1 MKARQQKTGKN
12 DTWDVIVI
20 GGGPAGMMAAGR
32 AAERGARVLLLEK
45 NPSLGKKLLI
55 TGGGRCNVT
64 NAEVNTRTLLSHF
77 KESDKFLFSPFS
89 QWNTGDT
96 IRFFNERDMPT
107 KIEDNQRVFPLS
119 DKAQSVWA
127 VLVHYLKEG
136 KVTIRTGDAVRGLL
150 SNTTHVTGVALQ
162 SGEILTAHSYILAT
176 GGMSRPE
183 TGSTGD
189 GFLWLAK
196 LGHSVREPDA
206 SLVPITLKD
215 TWTKL
220 LSGLTLPNVKI
231 SVFQNGKRFNSKK
244 GKLLFTHVG
253 VSGPTILNMSKGIG
267 ELLPYGEVT
276 LALDLFPALD
286 SGALDQTLITLFHN
300 HANKQFKNVLG
311 ELLPGAMGSALIAQ
325 ASISP
330 DTPCHSISKEE
341 RKTFGHL
348 LKQVPL
354 RVKGLLGV
362 DKAIV
367 TSGGVAL
374 TDVDTK
380 TMRSRRYENLYLV
393 GDLLD
398 IDRPSGG
405 YSLQLCWTTGFV
417 AGSNVPA
424 SLLQPQS
431 RIK

>member
-1 MKARQQKTGKN
+1 MY
-12 DTWDVIVI
+12 DVIVI

-64 NAEVNTRTLLSHF
+64 NAEANTRTLLSHF
-77 KESDKFLFSPFS
+77 KDSDKFLFSPFS
-89 QWNTGDT
+89 QWNSIDT
-96 IRFFNERDMPT
+96 IRFFNERNMPT
-107 KIEDNQRVFPLS
+107 KIEDNLRVFPTS
-119 DKAQSVWA
+119 DKAQSVWS
-127 VLVHYLKEG
+127 VLVQYLKEG
-136 KVTIRTGDAVRGLL
+136 AVTVKSGEEVKRMEARG
-150 SNTTHVTGVALQ
+150 TEITGVTLK
-162 SGEILTAHSYILAT
+162 SGEILTAQSYILAT
-176 GGMSRPE
+176 GGKSRPE

-189 GFLWLAK
+189 GFGWLST
-196 LGHSVREPDA
+196 LGHTVKEPDA
-206 SLVPITLKD
+206 SLVPLTLKD

-220 LSGLTLPNVKI
+220 LSGLTLPEVKI

-276 LALDLFPALD
+276 LEIDLFPAYD
-286 SGALDQTLITLFHN
+286 NGTLDQTLIALFETHS
-300 HANKQFKNVLG
+300 NKHFKNILC
-311 ELLPGAMGSALIAQ
+311 ELLPTALANALIAHT
-325 ASISP
+325 AINP
-330 DTPCHSISKEE
+330 NTPCHSISKEA
-341 RKTFGHL
+341 RKACGLL
-348 LKQVPL
+348 LKHVPL

-367 TSGGVAL
+367 TSGGVSL
-374 TDVDTK
+374 DEINTR
-380 TMRSRRYENLYLV
+380 TMCSRQFNNLYIV
-393 GDLLD
+393 GDLLN

-417 AGSNVPA
+417 AGSSVA
-424 SLLQPQS
+424 LDS
-431 RIK
+431 